1 MGLLRDE
8 GKESKMSGYKHILL
22 PTDFSEPSEAAAI
35 RAMELAKAC
44 GAQLSVLTVVDYVP
58 PGYIRV
64 DIPEASAENLAARA
78 RAALSDW
85 VKRLGISAA
94 KQWVEVGPAKQEI
107 IKVAKDNRIDLIVMG
122 SHGERGLGRLLGS
135 TANTVLHE
143 AECDVLCVHPSV

>member
-1 MGLLRDE
+1 MP
-8 GKESKMSGYKHILL
+8 GYKHILL
-22 PTDFSEPSEAAAI
+22 PTDFSKASETAAI

-64 DIPEASAENLAARA
+64 DLPDASAEELAERA

-85 VKRLGISAA
+85 VKRLGIAA
-94 KQWVEVGPAKQEI
+94 TNQWVEVGPAKREI
-107 IKVAKDNRIDLIVMG
+107 IKVATENKVDLIVMG

-135 TANTVLHE
+135 TTNTVLHE
-143 AECDVLCVHPSV
+143 AECDVLSVRPRA